1 MCVSVCVR
9 ARTPPEPTL
18 RTRLRQ
24 NDYVL
29 GLGVNDP
36 IGAAFVLHA
45 HAPAAPGSLLGLDQP
60 DRRVE
65 RVVAQPDELNNRPF
79 VPNRMRMERSRI
91 KTRAMRGVPRT
102 CALEIKLAEWAPAQV
117 PLTFA
122 RLVTSTSDPQRR
134 WHRDDGKRRV
144 ARRDDG
150 RRRVLGTL

>member
-1 MCVSVCVR
+1 MYLSFTVCASYCVR

-65 RVVAQPDELNNRPF
+65 RVVAQPDELNTRPF

-117 PLTFA
+117 ASQACGCTRVGPAANLRTA
-122 RLVTSTSDPQRR
+122 RDF
-134 WHRDDGKRRV
+134 HE
-144 ARRDDG
+144 
-150 RRRVLGTL
+150 